1 MKNKLKYSL
10 SIVVSLS
17 LCTES
22 NRAMQPMQD
31 LPIIKARNI
40 PCYTDGGVLTIKK
53 DTFFSIARRFDLEQ
67 KNDHEKIYRHSEW
80 CISNLARQTE
90 NLELYSEEEYCHD
103 QQKNAYYKIWVFK
116 ALTKCALTL
125 YLEKKT
131 CNIQNEKSYKEVI
144 SIVIN

>member
-1 MKNKLKYSL
+1 MGNNFKYTL
-10 SIVVSLS
+10 LIILTVFFYF
-17 LCTES
+17 ES
-22 NRAMQPMQD
+22 NHAMQPMQE

-53 DTFFSIARRFDLEQ
+53 DTFFSLARRVALAQ
-67 KNDHEKIYRHSEW
+67 RGHNTYLCNEW
-80 CISNLARQTE
+80 CIPNLKHQTE
-90 NLELYSEEEYCHD
+90 NLELLSEEEYCHD
-103 QQKNAYYKIWVFK
+103 QQTNAYYKIWVFK

-131 CNIQNEKSYKEVI
+131 CSIQNEKLYKEVI